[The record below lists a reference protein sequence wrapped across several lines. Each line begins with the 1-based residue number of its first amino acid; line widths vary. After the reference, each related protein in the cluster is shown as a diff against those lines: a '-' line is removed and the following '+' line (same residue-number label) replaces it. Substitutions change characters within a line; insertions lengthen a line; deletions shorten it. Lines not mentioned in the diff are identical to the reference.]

1 MTDPSAERPGSQPPM
16 HDQREDDEER
26 WATLRRLDDVTE
38 GPLVLLSVAWL
49 GLLIVDLLQGLP
61 APLEA
66 AMYVIWGLFI
76 ADFVVELLIAPDRAA
91 YLRSNVLV
99 VISLVV
105 PAARVLRIARVAQL
119 ARIGRAA
126 RPINLVRVVTSVNRG
141 IRQTGR
147 TFARR
152 GAGYVALITAFVA
165 LGGAAGI
172 WAFENPQALAEAGRL
187 EDAAAATRLDTYPA
201 ALWWTLM
208 ILVTMG
214 TDYWPLTAEG
224 RILTLLLALYGF
236 AVFGYIT
243 ATIASHFLGQ
253 DRAAEMAG
261 LTPPGAEPGEP
272 GAESPLVLE
281 IRALRA
287 ELEAQRAG
295 RTRDEQATERAGDR
309 RM

>member
-1 MTDPSAERPGSQPPM
+1 VTDLPPSEDERRRA
-16 HDQREDDEER
+16 DADER
-26 WATLRRLDDVTE
+26 WSTLRRLDEITE
-38 GPLVLLSVAWL
+38 GPLVVLSLIWL
-49 GLLIVDLLQGLP
+49 VLLIVELVQGLP
-61 APLEA
+61 GFLDA
-66 AMYVIWGLFI
+66 AVYVIWALFI
-76 ADFVVELLIAPDRAA
+76 ADFLVEILIAPDRWA
-91 YLRSNVLV
+91 YLRNNVLV
-99 VISLVV
+99 VISLVL

-141 IRQTGR
+141 IRATGR

-152 GAGYVALITAFVA
+152 GAGYVAVITGLVA

-187 EDAAAATRLDTYPA
+187 ADAPAGTRLDSYLT

-261 LTPPGAEPGEP
+261 QPPPGSEPGEP
-272 GAESPLVLE
+272 GTATPLVLE
-281 IRALRA
+281 IRALREELA
-287 ELEAQRAG
+287 ELRSG
-295 RTRDEQATERAGDR
+295 GDGQGGAMGHR
-309 RM
+309 RL

>member
-1 MTDPSAERPGSQPPM
+1 MTRSPGADEARRRQ
-16 HDQREDDEER
+16 EDDER
-26 WATLRRLDDVTE
+26 WGMLRRLDEITE
-38 GPLVLLSVAWL
+38 GPLVVLSLVWL
-49 GLLIVDLLQGLP
+49 GLLIVDLIEGLP
-61 APLEA
+61 GPLEVA
-66 AMYVIWGLFI
+66 VYIIWALFI
-76 ADFVVELLIAPDRAA
+76 ADFLIEIVIAPDRWA
-91 YLRSNVLV
+91 YLRGNVLV
-99 VISLVV
+99 VISLVL
-105 PAARVLRIARVAQL
+105 PAARILRIARLAQL

-141 IRQTGR
+141 IRATGR

-152 GAGYVALITAFVA
+152 GAGYVAVITGLVA

-187 EDAAAATRLDTYPA
+187 DDLPSATRLDTYPV

-224 RILTLLLALYGF
+224 RILTFLLALYGF

-253 DRAAEMAG
+253 DRAAEMTG
-261 LTPPGAEPGEP
+261 ESVPGAEPGEP
-272 GAESPLVLE
+272 GAESPLTLE
-281 IRALRA
+281 IRALREELA
-287 ELEAQRAG
+287 ELRAQRDRAPDP
-295 RTRDEQATERAGDR
+295 RDTGPL
-309 RM
+309 